1 MIKIE
6 LEEEE
11 IKYLRNFVKK
21 GNRDARELTR
31 ARILLIANKNRSDAD
46 IVEILD
52 VGRNTVGRVKKR
64 YLEEGLQNALE
75 DKPRTGQPV
84 KYTEKLITE
93 IIAQACTTPPEGRKK
108 WTLVLLTEE
117 MKKKEEFKTIN
128 KESIRLILKK
138 AKLNLG

>member
-31 ARILLIANKNRSDAD
+31 ARFLLLANKNRSDVD

-64 YLEEGLQNALE
+64 YVEDGLQNALE
-75 DKPRTGQPV
+75 DKPRTGQPI
-84 KYTEKLITE
+84 KYTEKHITE

-117 MKKKEEFKTIN
+117 MKKREEFKTIN

>member
-1 MIKIE
+1 MIKIK

-11 IKYLRNFVKK
+11 LQYLRNFVKK

-31 ARILLIANKNRSDAD
+31 ARILLLSNKNRSDGD

-64 YLEEGLQNALE
+64 YVEEGLQSALE
-75 DKPRTGQPV
+75 DKPRIGQPV
-84 KYTEKLITE
+84 KYTEKHIME

-108 WTLVLLTEE
+108 WTLVLLSEE
-117 MKKKEEFKTIN
+117 LKKREEFKTIN

>member
-1 MIKIE
+1 MIKIT

-11 IKYLRNFVKK
+11 LQYLRNFVKK

-31 ARILLIANKNRSDAD
+31 ARILLLANKNRSDAD

-52 VGRNTVGRVKKR
+52 IGRNTVGRVKKR
-64 YLEEGLQNALE
+64 YVDEGLQNALE
-75 DKPRTGQPV
+75 DKPRTGQPA
-84 KYTEKLITE
+84 KYTEKQNIE

-117 MKKKEEFKTIN
+117 MRKREEFKTIN

>member
-1 MIKIE
+1 MIKIT

-11 IKYLRNFVKK
+11 LQYLRNFVKK

-31 ARILLIANKNRSDAD
+31 ARILLLANKNRSDAD

-52 VGRNTVGRVKKR
+52 VGRNTAGRVKKR
-64 YLEEGLQNALE
+64 YVDEGLQNALE
-75 DKPRTGQPV
+75 DKPRTGQPA
-84 KYTEKLITE
+84 KYTEKQNIE
-93 IIAQACTTPPEGRKK
+93 IIAKACTMPPEGRKK

-117 MKKKEEFKTIN
+117 MRKREEFKTIN

>member
-1 MIKIE
+1 MIKTE

-11 IKYLRNFVKK
+11 IKYMRKFVKK

-31 ARILLIANKNRSDAD
+31 ARILLLANKNRSDAD

-64 YLEEGLQNALE
+64 YAEEGLQNAIE

-117 MKKKEEFKTIN
+117 MKKREEFKTIN

>member
-1 MIKIE
+1 MIKII
-6 LEEEE
+6 LEEKELQ
-11 IKYLRNFVKK
+11 YLRNFVKK

-31 ARILLIANKNRSDAD
+31 ARILLLANKNRSDAD

-64 YLEEGLQNALE
+64 YVEEGLQNALE

-84 KYTEKLITE
+84 KYTEKQIIE

-117 MKKKEEFKTIN
+117 LRKREEFKTIN